1 MAIYDGCG
9 RVHTAPLFGP
19 DSRPK
24 NLVNCLPETLLG
36 PSTEI
41 LVHSLPL
48 GKVMRQLPPLTP
60 RSHYIEDGVDDLSSL
75 IFRRVWT
82 RLGLRDEV
90 FYQLPL
96 LVGEVGRVRRSALAL
111 IGFHAY
117 DVGTEVQVDNLL
129 DFTMTAFAVPVASPR
144 LAEAFTRV
152 AGTALQCIPAR
163 IGHRE
168 GYKILVAT
176 RLVRCLDERRSDFLK
191 WTEADG
197 RPDRTGSYRMVTKL
211 HIDATMVP
219 PDTHIFRIADWDG
232 ALIISS
238 EMVAAAKAI
247 GATGL
252 KLTPVD

>member
-1 MAIYDGCG
+1 MARFYE
-9 RVHTAPLFGP
+9 LF
-19 DSRPK
+19 
-24 NLVNCLPETLLG
+24 
-36 PSTEI
+36 
-41 LVHSLPL
+41 
-48 GKVMRQLPPLTP
+48 
-60 RSHYIEDGVDDLSSL
+60 DDLYIIGRWHL
-75 IFRRVWT
+75 CEPMTDEGCDPYDFTAGKPARV
-82 RLGLRDEV
+82 LSQPNIEIQ
-90 FYQLPL
+90 Y
-96 LVGEVGRVRRSALAL
+96 VGAA
-111 IGFHAY
+111 
-117 DVGTEVQVDNLL
+117 L

-144 LAEAFTRV
+144 LAEAFARI
-152 AGTALQCIPAR
+152 ADTALQCIPVR

-238 EMVAAAKAI
+238 EMVAAAKSF